1 MRVRIREMDGL
12 CSLCDCPLDLI
23 EMLSLELDDIDKPR
37 FCSECREDEDL
48 MEEYLFG
55 GHQ

>member
-1 MRVRIREMDGL
+1 MEGL

-48 MEEYLFG
+48 MEEYIFG